1 MDNDRSAVVPSHQTV
16 NVGATGL
23 VARSNN
29 VSIDN

>member
-1 MDNDRSAVVPSHQTV
+1 MDYDRSAGVLSHQAV